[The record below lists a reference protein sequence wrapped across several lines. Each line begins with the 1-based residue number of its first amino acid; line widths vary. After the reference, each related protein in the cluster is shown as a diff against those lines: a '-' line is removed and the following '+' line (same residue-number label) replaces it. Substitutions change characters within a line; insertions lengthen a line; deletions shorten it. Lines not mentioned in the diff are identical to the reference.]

1 MQAMQKLDQK
11 NTFKALGRSFK
22 KKFRQEILKSSAN
35 VEFKE
40 NKELFD
46 SPQKEDEK
54 EDLDDDQLEQFFS
67 DEEPTHL

>member
-11 NTFKALGRSFK
+11 NTFKALTRSFK

-40 NKELFD
+40 NKEIFD

-54 EDLDDDQLEQFFS
+54 VDLDDDQLEK
-67 DEEPTHL
+67 LRLGKRNK

>member
-11 NTFKALGRSFK
+11 NTFKALTRSFK

-40 NKELFD
+40 NKEIFD
-46 SPQKEDEK
+46 SHQKEDEK
-54 EDLDDDQLEQFFS
+54 VDLDDDQLEQFFS

>member
-11 NTFKALGRSFK
+11 NTFKALTRSFK

-40 NKELFD
+40 NKEIFD

-54 EDLDDDQLEQFFS
+54 VDLDDDQLEQFFS
-67 DEEPTHL
+67 DEESTHL

>member
-11 NTFKALGRSFK
+11 NTFKALTRSFK

-40 NKELFD
+40 NKEIFD

-54 EDLDDDQLEQFFS
+54 VDLDDDQLEQFFS